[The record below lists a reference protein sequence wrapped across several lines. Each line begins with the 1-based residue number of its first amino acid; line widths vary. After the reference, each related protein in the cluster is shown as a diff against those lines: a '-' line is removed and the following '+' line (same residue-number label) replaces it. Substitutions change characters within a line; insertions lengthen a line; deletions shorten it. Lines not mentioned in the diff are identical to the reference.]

1 MNPAQASVD
10 VAALADVN
18 QRLDT
23 MNQEMDSMKEATEG
37 IEETLKYQLR

>member
-10 VAALADVN
+10 VAALSDVN
-18 QRLDT
+18 RRLDT
-23 MNQEMDSMKEATEG
+23 MNQEMNSMKEATTD